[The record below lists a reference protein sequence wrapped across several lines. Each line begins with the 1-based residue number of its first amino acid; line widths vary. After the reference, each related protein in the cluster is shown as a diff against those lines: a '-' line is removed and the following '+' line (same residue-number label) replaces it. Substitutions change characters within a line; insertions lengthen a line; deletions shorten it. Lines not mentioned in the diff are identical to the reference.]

1 MEKKEWL
8 TSLIHNLEKYDKY
21 KLLKIDSRCYESYP
35 CKHNVLILF
44 NNQEHEVL
52 ISSEVIANYQKY
64 HKELSLHF
72 MDYVSH
78 NKN

>member
-1 MEKKEWL
+1 MDKKDWL
-8 TSLIHNLEKYDKY
+8 VDFIKNIENYYQYRILS
-21 KLLKIDSRCYESYP
+21 IDSRCYESQP

-44 NNQEHEVL
+44 NNQEYEVL
-52 ISSEVIANYQKY
+52 ISGDIIGGYQKY

-72 MDYVSH
+72 MDYVSN